1 MKINNPA
8 DLQKALDLASRER
21 VLFNSLS
28 AQADA
33 ATMAARA
40 PYDSKIKAAQAAE
53 KALLAEAKVYCE
65 AARASLLPR
74 GSKSAEIGPHVIE
87 WRDNGGA
94 VVFAKKRSADSILAA
109 LIKRPRLAKL
119 FVRLTPSIDKEAI
132 AAKWR
137 TWGHVLRG
145 LGIRYQSKEI
155 FAVTLGEVT
164 DGEAARVKP
173 ESPEV
178 AAP

>member
-1 MKINNPA
+1 MKINNPS
-8 DLQKALDLASRER
+8 DLQKALDLAARER
-21 VLFNSLS
+21 VLSVSLT

-40 PYDSKIKAAQAAE
+40 PYDSKIKAAEAAE
-53 KALLAEAKVYCE
+53 KALLAEVKAYCE
-65 AARASLLPR
+65 ANRAKLLPR
-74 GSKSAEIGPHVIE
+74 ASKSAEIGPHVIE

-94 VVFAKKRSADSILAA
+94 VVFAKKRSAKSILAS
-109 LIKRPRLAKL
+109 LLMRPRLARL
-119 FVRLTPSIDKEAI
+119 FVRQTPSIDKEAI

-137 TWGHVLRG
+137 TWADKLRP
-145 LGIRYQSKEI
+145 LGIRYESKED

-164 DGEAARVKP
+164 EGEAVRVKP
-173 ESPEV
+173 ETTE

>member
-40 PYDSKIKAAQAAE
+40 PYENKIKAAEASE
-53 KALLAEAKVYCE
+53 KALLAEVKVYCE
-65 AARASLLPR
+65 INRAKLLPR
-74 GSKSAEIGPHVIE
+74 NSKSTEIGPHVIE

-94 VVFAKKRSADSILAA
+94 VVFAKKRSAKAILAA
-109 LIKRPRLAKL
+109 LLKRPRLARL
-119 FVRLTPSIDKEAI
+119 FVRYTPSIDKEAI

-137 TWGHVLRG
+137 AWADKLRP
-145 LGIRYQSKEI
+145 LGIRYESKED

-173 ESPEV
+173 ETEE
-178 AAP
+178 AA